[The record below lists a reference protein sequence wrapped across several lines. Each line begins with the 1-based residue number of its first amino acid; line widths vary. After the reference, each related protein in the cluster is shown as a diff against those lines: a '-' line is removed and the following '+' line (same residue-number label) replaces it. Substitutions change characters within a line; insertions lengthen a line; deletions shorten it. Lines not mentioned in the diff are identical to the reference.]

1 MRVFV
6 IFIFRMGQ
14 RTLTAHP
21 ILIVHGME
29 EEPDGVPDAEE
40 EVLAEGQPEDDV
52 VEETMFTFEGFELVR
67 GRTPAV
73 LLYTHV
79 EPVSDTHPRNSQ
91 TRRSHSRY

>member
-1 MRVFV
+1 
-6 IFIFRMGQ
+6 MGQ
-14 RTLTAHP
+14 LALTAHP

-40 EVLAEGQPEDDV
+40 EELAEGQPEDDV

-73 LLYTHV
+73 LLYTHI
-79 EPVSDTHPRNSQ
+79 EPISDTNPRNSQ
-91 TRRSHSRY
+91 TRRSRSRY